1 MVVQELTKKENIM
14 EEQKLEEKVMLN
26 GNEMTKTQFE
36 EEKKKLLEKKVELVE
51 VSSGVYKTRL
61 KD

>member
-1 MVVQELTKKENIM
+1 M

-26 GNEMTKTQFE
+26 GNEMTKTHFE
-36 EEKKKLLEKKVELVE
+36 EEKKKLLEKKVELAE